1 VKRKLQKQKEK
12 RLLNIVDTFI
22 LNELKNLYVEELKLM
37 RTVIGLMVAS
47 MRQEQKEDSAVK
59 RKVKKFSRV
68 IYINVQGH
76 FKIF

>member
-1 VKRKLQKQKEK
+1 LVQGKRQVKRKLQKQKEK

-22 LNELKNLYVEELKLM
+22 LNELKNLYVEELKLL

-68 IYINVQGH
+68 IYI
-76 FKIF
+76 

>member
-1 VKRKLQKQKEK
+1 LVQGKRQVKRKLQKQKEK

-68 IYINVQGH
+68 IYI
-76 FKIF
+76 

>member
-1 VKRKLQKQKEK
+1 LVQGKRQVKRKVQKQKEK

-22 LNELKNLYVEELKLM
+22 LNELKNLYVEELKLL

-47 MRQEQKEDSAVK
+47 MRQEQKEVSAVK

-68 IYINVQGH
+68 IYI
-76 FKIF
+76 